1 MALVNTSVFG
11 NVFKSANTLRICLVN
26 YNTNTASNT
35 LYLAMCTNTFKYTQ
49 IHSTTFLSED
59 AVCKVAHCA
68 RVSDAYLKKVDKN
81 AKKRKYLTNTDRYAQ
96 IRVNTARNTFGKK

>member
-1 MALVNTSVFG
+1 
-11 NVFKSANTLRICLVN
+11 
-26 YNTNTASNT
+26 
-35 LYLAMCTNTFKYTQ
+35 MCTNTLKYTQ

-96 IRVNTARNTFGKK
+96 IRVNTAGNTFGKNSPRFREEFTPDPCNLITQSL

>member
-1 MALVNTSVFG
+1 MYLKVQIRCVFAWSTTTQIQLQIHCIWPCAQ
-11 NVFKSANTLRICLVN
+11 VH
-26 YNTNTASNT
+26 SNT
-35 LYLAMCTNTFKYTQ
+35 LKYTQ

-96 IRVNTARNTFGKK
+96 IRVNTAGNTFGKK